1 LANHKSAKK
10 RAKQS
15 ETRRQR
21 NAVVKTKMKNAIKS
35 LTESSVETV
44 GAAMTNVQSVI
55 AKSAKKGVIHK
66 KTAARKTSRLA
77 KMMNRMSA

>member
-1 LANHKSAKK
+1 MANHKSAKK

-15 ETRRQR
+15 ETRRKR
-21 NAVVKTKMKNAIKS
+21 NMVVKTKMKNAVKVVTDAS
-35 LTESSVETV
+35 AETV
-44 GAAMTNVQSVI
+44 GAAMTNVQSII

-77 KMMNRMSA
+77 KMVNRLSA

>member
-1 LANHKSAKK
+1 MANHKSAKK